1 MQNPEELKR
10 QVLDLIAADQR
21 YQAIRLIQNTYQVDE
36 QKAQELLAAIERDQ
50 NQTSLG
56 NPVGGCLS
64 GGLRVVSILMAITGI
79 LFLAGLGLFYYTF
92 EETKDTWVNSQ
103 GFVVSRTPF
112 ELDRDM
118 FTLEI
123 RYAYLDSTYEFTTA
137 TGYDQDQFTPGDSI
151 PIWIN
156 PTEPQNAVVQD
167 QGNVDIYWFLAIA
180 AGVLF
185 VIAFALWQFS
195 RILRPKIS

>member
-36 QKAQELLAAIERDQ
+36 QKAHDLLAAIERDQ
-50 NQTSLG
+50 NQTPLG

-79 LFLAGLGLFYYTF
+79 FFLAGLGLFYYTF

-167 QGNVDIYWFLAIA
+167 QGNVDIYWFLGIA

-195 RILRPKIS
+195 RVLRPKIS

>member
-36 QKAQELLAAIERDQ
+36 QKAHDLLAAIERDQ

-64 GGLRVVSILMAITGI
+64 GGLRVFSILMAITGI
-79 LFLAGLGLFYYTF
+79 FFLAGLGFVYYAF
-92 EETKDTWVNSQ
+92 QETNDTWVISQ
-103 GFVVSRTPF
+103 GFVVSRTPL

-137 TGYDQDQFTPGDSI
+137 TGYDQDQFAPGDSI
-151 PIWIN
+151 PIRIN
-156 PTEPQNAVVQD
+156 PAEPRLAVVQD
-167 QGNVDIYWFLAIA
+167 QVDAEIYSFLAIA

-195 RILRPKIS
+195 RVLRPKIS